1 MFYTYIIYS
10 KTRDQYYTGST
21 SVEVELRL
29 KRHNEGW
36 TRSTKAGIPW
46 ELKYYRSFSE
56 KSEALK
62 WEYAVK
68 RQKSRAFIER
78 LIASPENEIEG

>member
-29 KRHNEGW
+29 ETLVR
-36 TRSTKAGIPW
+36 
-46 ELKYYRSFSE
+46 
-56 KSEALK
+56 
-62 WEYAVK
+62 
-68 RQKSRAFIER
+68 
-78 LIASPENEIEG
+78 